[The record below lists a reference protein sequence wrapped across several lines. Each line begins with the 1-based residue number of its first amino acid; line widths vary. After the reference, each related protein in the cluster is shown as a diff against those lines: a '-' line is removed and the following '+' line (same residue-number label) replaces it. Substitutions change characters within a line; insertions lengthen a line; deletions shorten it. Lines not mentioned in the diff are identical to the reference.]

1 MVTLPKFSSV
11 LSSLASLGI
20 VCALLLQASDLTPA
34 ERASRLPRWV
44 GCYRLWIGS
53 WSDDLDSS
61 SLPFIPPPVFRL
73 DTAVRRSPL
82 GIALG
87 YMSASPASP
96 SAKRRYAYPPGWD
109 LLGRDSIQVFWG
121 DGFVAVELRLGAAGR
136 QVRTGVARVTSD
148 VIDESRQPPHAVVR
162 AVRVGCDVIIP

>member
-1 MVTLPKFSSV
+1 MITLPKFSLV
-11 LSSLASLGI
+11 LSSLASLGV

-44 GCYRLWIGS
+44 GCYRLLIGS

-61 SLPFIPPPVFRL
+61 RLPFIPPPAFRL
-73 DTAVRRSPL
+73 DTTVRRSPL

-96 SAKRRYAYPPGWD
+96 SAQRPYANPPGWD

-121 DGFVAVELRLGAAGR
+121 DGFVAMELRLGAAGR
-136 QVRTGVARVTSD
+136 LVRTGVAQVASD

-162 AVRVGCDVIIP
+162 AVQVGCDAIP

>member
-61 SLPFIPPPVFRL
+61 RLPFIPPPVFRL
-73 DTAVRRSPL
+73 DTTVRRSPL

-87 YMSASPASP
+87 YMSASPALP
-96 SAKRRYAYPPGWD
+96 SAQRRYAHPPGWD
-109 LLGRDSIQVFWG
+109 LLGRDSISVFWG
-121 DGFVAVELRLGAAGR
+121 DGFSAVELRLGA
-136 QVRTGVARVTSD
+136 TGWPVKTDVAQVTSD
-148 VIDESRQPPHAVVR
+148 VIGESRQLPHAVVR
-162 AVRVGCDVIIP
+162 AVRVGCDGIP

>member
-1 MVTLPKFSSV
+1 MVTLPKFTSV

-61 SLPFIPPPVFRL
+61 RLPFIPPPVFRL
-73 DTAVRRSPL
+73 DTTVRRSPL

-87 YMSASPASP
+87 YMSASPALP
-96 SAKRRYAYPPGWD
+96 SAQRRYAHPPGWD
-109 LLGRDSIQVFWG
+109 LLGRDSISVFWG
-121 DGFVAVELRLGAAGR
+121 DGFSAVELRLGATGR
-136 QVRTGVARVTSD
+136 PVKTGVAQVTSD
-148 VIDESRQPPHAVVR
+148 VIGESRQLPHAVVR
-162 AVRVGCDVIIP
+162 AVRVGCDGIP

>member
-1 MVTLPKFSSV
+1 MVTLPKFSSL

-20 VCALLLQASDLTPA
+20 VCALLLQASDLTLA